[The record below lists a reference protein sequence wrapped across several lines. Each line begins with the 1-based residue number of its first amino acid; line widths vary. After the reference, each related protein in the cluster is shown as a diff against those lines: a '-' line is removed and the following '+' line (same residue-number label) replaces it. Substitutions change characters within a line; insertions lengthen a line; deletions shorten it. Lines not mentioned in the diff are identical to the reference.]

1 MHLVAVKNPAEKIF
15 GGFFM
20 KHFFSRKRSINIHK
34 MNFMLLG
41 MVSLFY
47 IVSQI
52 STTLGTGF
60 SNFYCLRLLEGNN
73 R

>member
-41 MVSLFY
+41 MVLLFY
-47 IVSQI
+47 IVTQI

-60 SNFYCLRLLEGNN
+60 SSFCCFALIGG
-73 R
+73 